1 MARIPLTE
9 GFQIIPEGTYVFRIE
24 DVTYDANFGKMV
36 INMKTEDGK
45 TYTERF
51 SLMGA
56 NGKPNEG
63 AMNAFSFFAKTA
75 MNDFALKEIDESDLV
90 GKFIEAD
97 VYHDTVESKKEAG
110 RMLTFPHLGDKRPSN
125 GFGAAEKSKLNL
137 GSLLG

>member
-24 DVTYDANFGKMV
+24 DVTYDENFGKMV
-36 INMKTEDGK
+36 INMKTEDDK
-45 TYTERF
+45 SYTERF

-63 AMNAFSFFAKTA
+63 AMKAFSFFAKTV
-75 MNDFALKEIDESDLV
+75 MNDFSLKEIDETEMI

-97 VYHDTVESKKEAG
+97 VYHDQVESKEDG
-110 RMLTFPHLGDKRPSN
+110 RMLTFPHLGDKRPSS
-125 GFGAAEKSKLNL
+125 GFGAAEKPKLDL

>member
-9 GFQIIPEGTYVFRIE
+9 GFKLIPEGTYVFKIE
-24 DVTYDANFGKMV
+24 AVSYDTNFGKMV
-36 INMKTEDGK
+36 IDMKTEDGQSYK
-45 TYTERF
+45 ERF

-56 NGKPNEG
+56 NGSPNEG

-75 MNDFALKEIDESDLV
+75 LNDFSIKEIDETDLI

-97 VYHDTVESKKEAG
+97 VYHEQVESKKDG

-125 GFGAAEKSKLNL
+125 GFGATEKPKMDLA
-137 GSLLG
+137 SLLG

>member
-9 GFQIIPEGTYVFRIE
+9 GFTIIPEGTYVFRIE
-24 DVTYDANFGKMV
+24 AVSYDANFGKM
-36 INMKTEDGK
+36 IIDMKTEDGK
-45 TYTERF
+45 TYKERF

-56 NGKPNEG
+56 NGNPNEG

-75 MNDFALKEIDESDLV
+75 MNDYTLKEIDETELI

-97 VYHDTVESKKEAG
+97 VYHDQVESKKDG

-125 GFGAAEKSKLNL
+125 GFGVTEKPKMDLA
-137 GSLLG
+137 SLLG